1 MADLIARQG
10 HEVDGNLEAHMA
22 DPALPLLDVEAW
34 AGTYAATLEP
44 VLQRM
49 LLAGWREG
57 QRRLAAEQ
65 RKALIE
71 GWDVFDP
78 NVLAWAQNYP
88 REFGARVNVAFAKR
102 ITQVV
107 ATGMS
112 EGQRLSELRARV
124 NEQVFSGTATK
135 AKADTIARTEA
146 SRASDRGMEQSWINS
161 GVVEAKVWRT
171 TPMEEWPCEW
181 CLAMEG
187 KIIELG
193 QPYFDQGQELETDA
207 GKLRF
212 DYETVQGPPLHPNCH
227 CTKDPVLIDEEP
239 G

>member
-22 DPALPLLDVEAW
+22 DPALPLIDVEKW

-57 QRRLAAEQ
+57 QRRLSTAQ
-65 RKALIE
+65 GKALIE

-78 NVLAWAQNYP
+78 NVLTWAQNYP
-88 REFGARVNVAFAKR
+88 REFGARVNTAFAKR

-146 SRASDRGMEQSWINS
+146 SRASNAGIEQSWRSS
-161 GVVEAKVWRT
+161 GVVSAKVWRT
-171 TPMEEWPCEW
+171 TPTAEWPCEW
-181 CLAMEG
+181 CLAMDG
-187 KIIELG
+187 KIIELEA
-193 QPYFDQGQELETDA
+193 PFFEQGQELETDA
-207 GKLRF
+207 GKMRF
-212 DYETVQGPPLHPNCH
+212 DYETVGHPPLHPNCL
-227 CTKDPVLIDEEP
+227 CTEDPVLIDEEP